1 LTRTCSASEDERDG
15 GLSGPAETEGF
26 IVAYVQGWND
36 NTNNPGYGT
45 WNSWNGAGTVNS
57 TTAKPGCY
65 KWGGQTSYCYSSC
78 GDRDSG
84 AWKGCDA
91 NGCDWT
97 TCYSSDSF
105 NTAVLDLLEEELCVD
120 VAREY
125 VEKRGERERET
136 AGTAWTVARWGW
148 GGWWSEAAGMG
159 WGWGGWWWWW
169 EDVRSRG
176 GMDESL
182 GVQ

>member
-1 LTRTCSASEDERDG
+1 MPLTRTCSASEDERDG

-65 KWGGQTSYCYSSC
+65 KWGGQKSYCYSSC

-125 VEKRGERERET
+125 VEKRADREEGRQKKERQR
-136 AGTAWTVARWGW
+136 GQRGQRGQRRRW
-148 GGWWSEAAGMG
+148 
-159 WGWGGWWWWW
+159 
-169 EDVRSRG
+169 RG
-176 GMDESL
+176 G
-182 GVQ
+182 GVRRRG